1 MILYHGSFLEIAKPD
16 LVHSR
21 SNVDFGRGFYVTPLY
36 EQAAKWCG
44 KFKRRGKDGV
54 ISRYGYDENRGN
66 ELKTLKF
73 DSYSEEWLDF
83 ILSCRSGKDSTDYDL
98 VVGGVAND
106 KVFNTVELFFDG
118 LIDKTEAINRLRY
131 EKPNLQICF
140 RTERAL
146 SLLRFEGSETLWQ
159 RTRFCFRKSIA
170 VLLNVLLNSR
180 DFRWMRLWNSFIIP
194 RSIS

>member
-1 MILYHGSFLEIAKPD
+1 MILYHGSCIEIAQPD

-21 SNVDFGRGFYVTPLY
+21 PNVDFGRGFYVTPLY

-44 KFKRRGKDGV
+44 KFKRRGKDGI
-54 ISRYGYDENRGN
+54 ISRYGYDESRES

-83 ILSCRSGKDSTDYDL
+83 ILNCRGGKDSTDYDF

-140 RTERAL
+140 RTEKAL
-146 SLLRFEGSETLWQ
+146 SLLHFEGSETL
-159 RTRFCFRKSIA
+159 
-170 VLLNVLLNSR
+170 
-180 DFRWMRLWNSFIIP
+180 
-194 RSIS
+194 